1 MFSYLNSAF
10 GMNLRRGPTGLPTRA
25 ACAAQPASAVAQR
38 FVSAHPSSKD
48 ESDPLNVSVPIA
60 PDLT

>member
-10 GMNLRRGPTGLPTRA
+10 GMNLQRGPTGLPTRA
-25 ACAAQPASAVAQR
+25 ACAAQPACTVAQR
-38 FVSAHPSSKD
+38 FASAHPSSGA
-48 ESDPLNVSVPIA
+48 ESDLLIVSVPIA

>member
-1 MFSYLNSAF
+1 MLSYLNSAF

-25 ACAAQPASAVAQR
+25 ACAAQPASAVAQQ
-38 FVSAHPSSKD
+38 FAGAHPSSEA
-48 ESDPLNVSVPIA
+48 ESDLLNVSVPIA